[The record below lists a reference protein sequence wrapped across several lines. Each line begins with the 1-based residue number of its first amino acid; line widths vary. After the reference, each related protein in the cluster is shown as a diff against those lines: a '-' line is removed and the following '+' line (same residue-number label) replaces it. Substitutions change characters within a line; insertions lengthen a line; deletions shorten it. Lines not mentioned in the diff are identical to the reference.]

1 MKSNTWAKTRN
12 ECVITLAA
20 AMPSTVVPGKLPT
33 RVKILNWGNNVNAKG
48 APVIV
53 NDLLLKSMAN
63 PAYPFKVVALDFEHN
78 TLPGTAA
85 YAESKEPRDVAGYV
99 ALDVVPND
107 GVYMVIQTWTP
118 LGVDKAHNYLDV
130 SATPVTDKSGNV
142 LGIASVALCRT
153 GAVPGMEF
161 KQVALSA
168 LLSTVNNQGDQIM
181 RDKLI
186 ALLKLAPEA
195 TDDEIMAALETAMKA
210 APAPQPLSADVQTL
224 VTDSVKAAVTP
235 LNAEIDVFKKQL
247 VQREKDLILTN
258 ARIEG
263 KVVALNA
270 DAIGQLTVDAL
281 KQHVAAL
288 PVTVPLAAITPAHV
302 PEGSVGTITDDQRQ
316 IALACGQDPDK
327 VFGTQK

>member
-53 NDLLLKSMAN
+53 NDMLLKSMAN

-288 PVTVPLAAITPAHV
+288 PVTVPLSAVTPAHV
-302 PEGSVGTITDDQRQ
+302 PEASVGTITEDQRA